1 MGRLTLC
8 VMFVFLQ
15 VSAVSAETTNKPIV
29 AVFDVEAKGAK
40 DLDAAFLDGLSDF
53 LAARLV
59 ETGQF
64 QVVPRSALKER
75 LAASKK
81 ESFKACYDQSCQIE
95 MGRELAAEKT
105 LAAQVVKLGSSC
117 TITLRLFDLKR
128 AATEKAATE
137 QCNCDADAVLAGVK
151 SALRKLVGQKEVEG
165 KEVHAS
171 AGAGQGSF
179 DALETRG
186 QVISLAQFRRVLDAH
201 RDDFLRCVQ
210 TRKKIFGK
218 ARAKRN
224 VTLEI
229 SVGPGGRVR
238 KIKVTPRHLRKR
250 APARCIKKALLKLR
264 FPSAQQSVIYSHV
277 FRVN

>member
-1 MGRLTLC
+1 MGRLTMC

-15 VSAVSAETTNKPIV
+15 VSVVWAETTNKPIV

-40 DLDAAFLDGLSDF
+40 DLDGAFLDGLSDF

-105 LAAQVVKLGSSC
+105 LAAQVVKLGSTC
-117 TITLRLFDLKR
+117 TITLSLFDLKR

-151 SALRKLVGQKEVEG
+151 SALRKLVGQKEV
-165 KEVHAS
+165 KAS
-171 AGAGQGSF
+171 SGTWQKSWAG
-179 DALETRG
+179 LETSA
-186 QVISLAQFRRVLDAH
+186 QVISLEQFRRVLDAH
-201 RDDFLRCVQ
+201 RDDFLRCVR

-224 VTLEI
+224 ATLEI
-229 SVGPGGRVR
+229 TVGPGGGI
-238 KIKVTPRHLRKR
+238 KKLKVTPRKLRKR

-264 FPSAQQSVIYSHV
+264 FPAAQKSVTYNHV